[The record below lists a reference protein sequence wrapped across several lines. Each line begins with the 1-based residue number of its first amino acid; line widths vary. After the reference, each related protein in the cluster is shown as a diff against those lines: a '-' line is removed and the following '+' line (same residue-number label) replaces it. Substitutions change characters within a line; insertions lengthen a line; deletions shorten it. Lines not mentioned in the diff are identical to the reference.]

1 MYIPDGFIPD
11 VETCRGASLPRN
23 VFHTAGFTQ
32 YIYIPYIYYVYPP
45 KPIIATPTL
54 STRNPQ
60 GCDP

>member
-1 MYIPDGFIPD
+1 MPQQPNSD
-11 VETCRGASLPRN
+11 VQTCRGASLPRDE
-23 VFHTAGFTQ
+23 FHTTDL
-32 YIYIPYIYYVYPP
+32 YPLHIYNYVYPP